1 VIVAGTVIHALLIEG
16 TMETMS
22 KTALCALV
30 GAVNPDLGLLGLLL
44 LIVVRVAEV
53 KTPYARRVT

>member
-1 VIVAGTVIHALLIEG
+1 LSLRSWRNAHSWLAVVIVSSNAVHDLLIEG

-30 GAVNPDLGLLGLLL
+30 FA
-44 LIVVRVAEV
+44 A
-53 KTPYARRVT
+53 TVT